1 LAETRVGADKEIEIM
16 STAAEQADLQK
27 REVALAAAALVEDGM
42 VVGLGTG
49 STSAYVIEELGR
61 RWQRGLRFVGIPTS
75 ERSAEQARGL
85 GIELVTFAT
94 HPVIDLAI
102 DGADEVERGTLNLVK
117 GLGGALFREKI
128 VAAAATKFVVVVDE
142 SKLVDHLG
150 ARTHVP
156 VEVTPF
162 GWERTA
168 YQIKALGASVT
179 LRQGASGVYVTDGGN
194 YILDSNF
201 GVMTDAPATAAAV
214 GAIVGVVETGFFIGM
229 ATEVLVA
236 GADGMTRLVVA

>member
-1 LAETRVGADKEIEIM
+1 M

-27 REVALAAAALVEDGM
+27 REVALAAAGLVEDGM

-61 RWQRGLRFVGIPTS
+61 RWKEGLRFVGIPTS

-94 HPVIDLAI
+94 HPVIDVAI
-102 DGADEVERGTLNLVK
+102 DGADEVERGSLNLVK

-128 VAAAATKFVVVVDE
+128 VASAARRFVVVVDE

-150 ARTHVP
+150 SRTHVP
-156 VEVTPF
+156 VEVTQF
-162 GWERTA
+162 AWERSA
-168 YQIKALGASVT
+168 FQIEALGAKVT
-179 LRQGASGVYVTDGGN
+179 ARRTKTGEFFVTDGGN

-201 GVMTDAPATAAAV
+201 GVMPDASATAAAV

-236 GADGMTRLVVA
+236 GADGMTRLVVS

>member
-1 LAETRVGADKEIEIM
+1 MTD
-16 STAAEQADLQK
+16 QADRQK
-27 REVALAAAALVEDGM
+27 QAVAVAAAALVENGM

-49 STSAYVIEELGR
+49 STAAYMIEVLGQ
-61 RWQRGLRFVGIPTS
+61 RWAEGLRFVGIPTS
-75 ERSAEQARGL
+75 ERSAEQARAL

-102 DGADEVERGTLNLVK
+102 DGADEVERGTLDLIK

-128 VAAAATKFVVVVDE
+128 VAAAAKRFVVVADA

-150 ARTHVP
+150 TRTAVP

-168 YQIKALGASVT
+168 YQIEALGATTVPRRDRTGSFF
-179 LRQGASGVYVTDGGN
+179 VTDGGN

-201 GVMTDAPATAAAV
+201 GVMDDPPRVARELREV
-214 GAIVGVVETGFFIGM
+214 VGVVESGFFIGR
-229 ATEVLVA
+229 TSEVLIA
-236 GADGMTRLVVA
+236 GADGVTRMVRS